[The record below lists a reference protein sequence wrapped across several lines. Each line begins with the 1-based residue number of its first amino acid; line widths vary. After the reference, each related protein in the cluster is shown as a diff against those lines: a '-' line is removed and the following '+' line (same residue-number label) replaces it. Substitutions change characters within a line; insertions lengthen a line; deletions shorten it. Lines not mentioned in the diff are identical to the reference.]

1 MYLIFFVFLPT
12 FCLSS
17 LKFFFITSLACVSK
31 CVCVCVCVCVYKQER
46 ERKEKSATVASILE
60 MLGGKT

>member
-17 LKFFFITSLACVSK
+17 LNKVFLHNLFSMCE
-31 CVCVCVCVCVYKQER
+31 CVCVCVCVCVSER